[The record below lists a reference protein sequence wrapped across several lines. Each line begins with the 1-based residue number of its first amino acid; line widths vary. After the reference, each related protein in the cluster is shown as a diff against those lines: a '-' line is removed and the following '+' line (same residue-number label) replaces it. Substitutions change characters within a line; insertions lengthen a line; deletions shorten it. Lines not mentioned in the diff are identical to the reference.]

1 MIEGSSTWSTMILN
15 ILTQNIY
22 QDQPNA
28 FKDRYKSHTR
38 ARTHTQRNATCES
51 TKKQVQSR
59 NDQNSSLN

>member
-15 ILTQNIY
+15 ILTQTIY

-28 FKDRYKSHTR
+28 FKDHYKSHTH
-38 ARTHTQRNATCES
+38 AHTHTQRNATYES

-59 NDQNSSLN
+59 NDQNSSLI